1 METIALFPLSSVL
14 MPGARLP
21 LQIFE
26 PRYLDLVSDCMKQ
39 DKGFGVIL
47 LRAGS
52 ELLSKDSE
60 RSDARLAALGTY
72 ARIVDWDRL
81 PDGKLGITIEGE
93 KKFRLLSSSVEAN
106 LLHRGEVEWLAP
118 EPRIALPENTVELKG
133 LLRQLTEHPH
143 VARLKISPDI
153 DDAGVLGCVLTQLL
167 PINEAV
173 KFQLLEMDDPI
184 LRLEQIMD
192 LLDDM
197 GQ

>member
-106 LLHRGEVEWLAP
+106 LLHRGEVEWLVGFQLASFLAMFDCLLKFP
-118 EPRIALPENTVELKG
+118 LKG
-133 LLRQLTEHPH
+133 ENPAQRQMRQHMLRILFQDLIEQRD
-143 VARLKISPDI
+143 RLFML
-153 DDAGVLGCVLTQLL
+153 ALVFEL
-167 PINEAV
+167 
-173 KFQLLEMDDPI
+173 F
-184 LRLEQIMD
+184 RLVIFLCD
-192 LLDDM
+192 LIHRS
-197 GQ
+197 